1 MAAPDGP
8 PRRPAGGVAQGLAG
22 NSVAGASLVRTWPPR
37 GAAQAG
43 PLAPAGFGAWA
54 RLVECLRAWVRAE
67 AGAGRLLPWVPVA
80 FGIGIALYF
89 TAAREPVLS
98 VAVAT
103 AIGLCLVAA
112 LARRQRF
119 FAVAVMI
126 AAIAAGFATATWRTY
141 ELAHVVLARPLYS
154 VSLSGFVETRD
165 IRERTDR
172 FVLRVA
178 GMDAPRGQVQLERVR
193 LSVKKGAAPDVGSF
207 VELKARLQPPLAS
220 LRPGSYDF
228 ARDLFFQ
235 GIGASGFAM
244 GAIKTVQPAQSGGF
258 GLRYAA
264 LMQGLRDAIDARIRA
279 TLSGDERAIATAL
292 LTGRR
297 DAITEPVND
306 AMFISGLGHVLS
318 ISGYHMAVVAGVVF
332 FAVRAL
338 LALIPG
344 LTVSFPIKKWAA
356 AAALF
361 AAAFYLLLSGA
372 EVATQRSFYMT
383 AVVLIAVIVDR
394 RAITFRTLALSAM
407 IVLLLAPEAL
417 VHPSFQMSFAATLG
431 LVALVQIG
439 MPRLFAAADSSTA
452 TKVALWGG
460 REMMT
465 LVLASFVAGLA
476 TTPYAAFHFHRVTP
490 YGVLAN
496 LAAMPVVSALVMPAG
511 MLGLLAVPFGF
522 DGFFWWLMGIG
533 IDWMIAVTRWVANL
547 PGAVGRIT
555 AFGTG
560 PLIAAS
566 VGIVLL
572 GLLRTPLRWSGALV
586 LMLSVIWAMTLPLP
600 DILISG
606 DAHNVAVRGR
616 DGRLHLMRSGK
627 DTFLLKEWLA
637 ADADARPVDDSSLG
651 EGVSCDEAG
660 CVAPLADGRF
670 VASSLHSDALP
681 DDCERAVLI
690 VTARQP
696 PANCTAAVIDL
707 LRLRRQGALALW
719 RKEDGFAVQAV
730 RPAGFDRPWAPAPS
744 AETERDDGVL
754 ALPKARPQDATPAE
768 SDLQP
773 DD

>member
-1 MAAPDGP
+1 
-8 PRRPAGGVAQGLAG
+8 
-22 NSVAGASLVRTWPPR
+22 
-37 GAAQAG
+37 
-43 PLAPAGFGAWA
+43 
-54 RLVECLRAWVRAE
+54 
-67 AGAGRLLPWVPVA
+67 VPVA
-80 FGIGIALYF
+80 FGTGIALYF
-89 TAAREPVLS
+89 TATHEPVLWVALGAAIALCVVALLARRHRFFS
-98 VAVAT
+98 VAVM
-103 AIGLCLVAA
+103 CAA
-112 LARRQRF
+112 
-119 FAVAVMI
+119 V
-126 AAIAAGFATATWRTY
+126 AAGFATATWRTSRVT
-141 ELAHVVLARPLYS
+141 HVVLAKPLYS

-172 FVLRVA
+172 FVLHVA
-178 GMDAPRGQVQLERVR
+178 SMDAPRGQVRLERVR
-193 LSVKKGAAPDVGSF
+193 LSVRKGTAPDVGSF
-207 VELKARLQPPLAS
+207 VELKARLQPPLAP

-228 ARDLFFQ
+228 ARDLYFQ

-244 GAIKTVQPAQSGGF
+244 GTIKTVQPPQSGG
-258 GLRYAA
+258 LALHYAA
-264 LMQGLRDAIDARIRA
+264 FMQGLRDAIDARIRA

-344 LTVSFPIKKWAA
+344 LATSFPIKKWSA

-372 EVATQRSFYMT
+372 EVATQRSLYMT
-383 AVVLIAVIVDR
+383 AVVLIAVMVDR
-394 RAITFRTLALSAM
+394 RAITFRTLALAAM

-439 MPRLFAAADSSTA
+439 MPRLFATPDSSAA

-460 REMMT
+460 REMVT

-511 MLGLLAVPFGF
+511 MLGLIAAPFGL

-547 PGAVGRIT
+547 PGAVGRMA
-555 AFGTG
+555 AFGTA

-566 VGIVLL
+566 LGIVLM
-572 GLLRTPLRWSGALV
+572 GLLRTPLRWSGAIV
-586 LMLSVIWAMTLPLP
+586 LAVAIVWAIASPKP

-606 DAHNVAVRGR
+606 DAHHVAVRGR
-616 DGRLHLMRSGK
+616 DGRLHVMQSAK
-627 DTFLLKEWLA
+627 DKFLVREWLA
-637 ADADARPVDDSSLG
+637 ADADARTVDDASLA
-651 EGVSCDEAG
+651 EGVSCDDAG
-660 CVAPLADGRF
+660 CVVPLADGRMI
-670 VASSLHSDALP
+670 ASAQRSDALA
-681 DDCERAVLI
+681 DDCARASLI
-690 VTARQP
+690 VTPRQT
-696 PANCTAAVIDL
+696 PATCAAGVIDQ

-719 RKEDGFAVQAV
+719 RSGTGFVIDAV
-730 RPAGFDRPWAPAPS
+730 RPRGFDRPWSPAPS
-744 AETERDDGVL
+744 GESERDDGTL
-754 ALPKARPQDATPAE
+754 LPARPRAQDVTPKE
-768 SDLQP
+768 QDLQP